1 MIKLLCII
9 IILLGIHVILL
20 ISSFASTYKDLN
32 KLYNKFNEIQITV
45 SKDPQIT
52 ESEQSKLLR
61 NQLYEF
67 FNINQEEDKIYA
79 VVIDEQIVDHKT
91 NHNIN
96 IHTTVA
102 VDISDKEIR
111 CGIDMHKSLFL
122 STYNDTGR
130 VMCIN
135 ILKAI
140 YGYLAKSTDTVEHFY
155 IKSNC
160 PDREKGIWF
169 DGYWEKQYTTYY
181 TFSVMTVPKTTSLYY
196 INTDYGKKAIIWY

>member
-1 MIKLLCII
+1 M
-9 IILLGIHVILL
+9 
-20 ISSFASTYKDLN
+20 
-32 KLYNKFNEIQITV
+32 
-45 SKDPQIT
+45 
-52 ESEQSKLLR
+52 R

-181 TFSVMTVPKTTSLYY
+181 TFEVMTVPVTASLYY